1 MFGGG
6 SCLRGI
12 RFRQRL
18 PSNRSQISWPM
29 SLRPQ
34 CVFVAPPYP
43 PCDTSSESPHFDHSP
58 TTQAPRKGGN
68 TGAGGKLTNTNIVT
82 TGWLRDCLEAA
93 AHVSLPFAVRFVWD
107 DRGKR
112 CADTPTRCGSEVFE
126 LSCDPCECK
135 VNVLETFL
143 VGFSIKSTSTQ
154 KSTTAYVDAPPQT

>member
-1 MFGGG
+1 M
-6 SCLRGI
+6 
-12 RFRQRL
+12 
-18 PSNRSQISWPM
+18 
-29 SLRPQ
+29 
-34 CVFVAPPYP
+34 
-43 PCDTSSESPHFDHSP
+43 
-58 TTQAPRKGGN
+58 GGN
-68 TGAGGKLTNTNIVT
+68 TGAWDKLTNTNIVT

-112 CADTPTRCGSEVFE
+112 CADTTTRCGSEVFE

-154 KSTTAYVDAPPQT
+154 KSTTAYVDAPPQTQHSNGSRKRGTHDEHPMNVQHVNRSDEYSSRR